1 MTFFKTLL
9 AVKPLQKQCLA
20 PRQVTPIPKP
30 LLPTTLIKRILSL
43 PASISLE
50 ALAKTGTS
58 DTFEYREERGL
69 LMLAEMTTKGSLAT
83 GAYTQT
89 CIESAR
95 KHKDFVV
102 GFVANKPLNGFETV
116 SSPSDDED
124 FLVFTT
130 GINRA
135 ANGDP
140 LGQQYRTPKKAIAGG
155 SDFIISGRGIYATD
169 DPVETVAVAES
180 PSSLLPAMKML
191 TRRLLLQSFPPNTV
205 RAFSSSPSHHRV
217 PSLADIQPNNAPTFD
232 ARQKEFRDKVKEAY
246 HAREKQDSQSVT
258 APSSSTSSA
267 SAPGG
272 AGRDGRPSSESS
284 SASSSPASYA
294 QASGNGSVM
303 QALGSL
309 ATHTSEAARE
319 STSEQESSTRKGAL
333 SSLIYGTREG
343 QQMDQ
348 EIEKS
353 FSQVLARGKYVHSI
367 VFHSVKPKKVDEYV
381 NLVGEWYPKMAKLE
395 ANHVNLVG
403 SWRTEVGDCDTF
415 VHIWEYQRYQGY
427 HASLHSI
434 ASHPDFPAFDR
445 KLKTLITHKQSSVM
459 QEFSFWPTTPPRQL
473 GGLFELRSYTLHP
486 GNLLEWETHWRKGLK
501 ARREVMEGVGAWFVQ
516 IGDLNTVHHL
526 WQFANLEERKAR
538 REMSWG
544 VEGWGETV
552 HKTVPLI
559 QTMKSRVLVPMP
571 WSPVA

>member
-1 MTFFKTLL
+1 
-9 AVKPLQKQCLA
+9 
-20 PRQVTPIPKP
+20 
-30 LLPTTLIKRILSL
+30 
-43 PASISLE
+43 
-50 ALAKTGTS
+50 
-58 DTFEYREERGL
+58 
-69 LMLAEMTTKGSLAT
+69 
-83 GAYTQT
+83 
-89 CIESAR
+89 
-95 KHKDFVV
+95 
-102 GFVANKPLNGFETV
+102 
-116 SSPSDDED
+116 
-124 FLVFTT
+124 
-130 GINRA
+130 
-135 ANGDP
+135 
-140 LGQQYRTPKKAIAGG
+140 
-155 SDFIISGRGIYATD
+155 
-169 DPVETVAVAES
+169 
-180 PSSLLPAMKML
+180 ML
-191 TRRLLLQSFPPNTV
+191 TRRLLFRSSPSATV
-205 RAFSSSPSHHRV
+205 RAFSTTSPYQRIA
-217 PSLADIQPNNAPTFD
+217 SLADIEPNNGPAFD
-232 ARQKEFRDKVKEAY
+232 ARQKEFRDRLKEAQE
-246 HAREKQDSQSVT
+246 AKEIQDSQSVT
-258 APSSSTSSA
+258 ASSSSTSSA
-267 SAPGG
+267 SAPEG
-272 AGRDGRPSSESS
+272 AGRDSLSS
-284 SASSSPASYA
+284 SASSSSPASYK
-294 QASGNGSVM
+294 QAVDNGNVM

-319 STSEQESSTRKGAL
+319 NTSEQESSTPKGAL

-367 VFHSVKPKKVDEYV
+367 VFHTVKPKKVDEYV
-381 NLVGEWYPKMAKLE
+381 ELVGAWYPKMAKIE
-395 ANHVNLVG
+395 SNHVNLVG

-445 KLKTLITHKQSSVM
+445 KLKQLITHKQSSLM

-544 VEGWGETV
+544 VEGWGDTV